1 MGKSIFQKA
10 ADWIHSLITPQWL
23 KKLLADLQDIL
34 LGIVYSVGIDY
45 LNQIQVK
52 ILEVNNQNIPPEEKF
67 RIVFR
72 FSKDLLPTAKDSILN
87 ALINMLVLKIKKEN
101 I

>member
-1 MGKSIFQKA
+1 MSWGIFKIG
-10 ADWIHSLITPQWL
+10 DWIKGLITPKWL
-23 KKLLADLQDIL
+23 KKLLKELQDI
-34 LGIVYSVGIDY
+34 IVSIIYSVGMDY

-87 ALINMLVLKIKKEN
+87 ALINMLVLKIKKEV
-101 I
+101 